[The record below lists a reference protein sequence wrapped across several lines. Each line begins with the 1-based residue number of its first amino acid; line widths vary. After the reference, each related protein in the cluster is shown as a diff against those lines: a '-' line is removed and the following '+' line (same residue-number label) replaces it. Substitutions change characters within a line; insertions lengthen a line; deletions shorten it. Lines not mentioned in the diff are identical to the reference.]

1 MAVVIVETGGS
12 SKVYFISIVD
22 GVVKIFFS
30 SLQLVITLAPLIVCP
45 YPKWNLPIW
54 LIWVLCI
61 VCLLLSCFTTLSF
74 RFKKQN
80 ISIYNSYSLAQ
91 PD

>member
-22 GVVKIFFS
+22 GVVKNFFS

-61 VCLLLSCFTTLSF
+61 VCLLLSCFVTTLSF
-74 RFKKQN
+74 RLKKH
-80 ISIYNSYSLAQ
+80 S
-91 PD
+91 